1 MVFEAAVLN
10 VLIFALSASS
20 GIILPKLTVND

>member
-10 VLIFALSASS
+10 VLIIALSVSS
-20 GIILPKLTVND
+20 GIILTKLTVND